1 MVLCGTTT
9 MEMARLALLRRSSSG
24 REGSSTEDLVQ
35 WVRQQGGRL
44 LPAVHLQHQN
54 ARGDL
59 GLVATEAVQSGE
71 SLIALP
77 PHIPLSLPIDEP
89 ALAALAQRVPG
100 LLACFLASPL
110 FFLLFVGY
118 HQDFGSDFLFSWVI
132 VFGKN

>member
-1 MVLCGTTT
+1 M
-9 MEMARLALLRRSSSG
+9 
-24 REGSSTEDLVQ
+24 Q

-44 LPAVHLQHQN
+44 LPAVHLQRQN

-118 HQDFGSDFLFSWVI
+118 HQDFGSDFLFSRVI

>member
-9 MEMARLALLRRSSSG
+9 MQMARLALLRRSSSG

-35 WVRQQGGRL
+35 WVRQQGGRV
-44 LPAVHLQHQN
+44 LPAVHLQRQN

-110 FFLLFVGY
+110 FLSSFCWLPSRLWFRLSFFLGY
-118 HQDFGSDFLFSWVI
+118 YVC
-132 VFGKN
+132 